1 MTVFQNLWLVFCR
14 VWSEMVDPHVTF
26 IFFPFGLENEQCIIK
41 LKARGLSNVSW
52 SEIYIYIKE
61 WIQSPWYGIEAL
73 ICYRVSRSQTSK
85 KIKQISDLFWNSS
98 RYSRNI
104 FIMLFRHPYLWANPK
119 GIPIGKLK
127 THIHTHREGGG
138 REGDKEREIPTS
150 LFFFWECKPPI
161 SSLHFLLHTYTPR
174 SDKSQNSLWQQLFP
188 STRPPIHYSSNMKQR
203 DSVVASN
210 RMLQYVDSSL

>member
-41 LKARGLSNVSW
+41 LKARTVKRQLEW
-52 SEIYIYIKE
+52 DIYIYIKE

-98 RYSRNI
+98 RYSRKI

-119 GIPIGKLK
+119 EIPIRKLE
-127 THIHTHREGGG
+127 THTHTHREGGG
-138 REGDKEREIPTS
+138 RETKKERYRPA
-150 LFFFWECKPPI
+150 FFSSGNANPPI

-174 SDKSQNSLWQQLFP
+174 SDKSQNSLWQQLVQDP
-188 STRPPIHYSSNMKQR
+188 LYTIQVTWNNETLS
-203 DSVVASN
+203 
-210 RMLQYVDSSL
+210 